1 MDYYSILGV
10 NRNATSEEIK
20 KAYKKKVMQH
30 HPDRGGDKE
39 TFQKVSEAYET
50 LSDSSKRDVYDHPH
64 QANSFR
70 QQRNNPFAHGGF
82 EDMFSNMF
90 GQGFRQPHQ
99 NSRRNQD
106 VRLKVVVDFHEL
118 FFGKNV
124 IATYRLRNGQ
134 EKSVDIAIPPGIRH
148 GDTIKFMGLGD
159 NSIPSVPAGDLYIIA
174 EVHNRTKW
182 KRDNDNI
189 YGTIDVNCLE
199 LIIGTK
205 KQIATPDRRN
215 IELNIRQNTK
225 NGTTLSIKGYGLPN
239 VHNHEKGNLYIT
251 VNATIPQDL
260 NEEQIQKIKEVLNAK
275 IS

>member
-10 NRNATSEEIK
+10 SKNASEKELK
-20 KAYKKKVMQH
+20 QAYKKMSMQH
-30 HPDRGGDKE
+30 HPDRGGDEAKFKE
-39 TFQKVSEAYET
+39 VNEAYST
-50 LSDSSKRDVYDHPH
+50 LKDPQKRAEYDNP
-64 QANSFR
+64 
-70 QQRNNPFAHGGF
+70 QRYTQTQGNPFAHGGF
-82 EDMFSNMF
+82 EDMFSSMF

-106 VRLKVVVDFHEL
+106 VKLKVVVDFYEL
-118 FFGKNV
+118 FVGKNV

-134 EKSVDIAIPPGIRH
+134 EKSVDIAIPPGIRN
-148 GDTIKFMGLGD
+148 GDTIKFVGLGD
-159 NSIPSVPAGDLYIIA
+159 NSIPSAPAGDLYIIVSV
-174 EVHNRTKW
+174 ENRTKW
-182 KRDNDNI
+182 RRDGDSI